1 MFHLFSNCSI
11 LFINYTQNYKLM
23 KRTLIFIETL
33 IAIGI
38 GVCIGI
44 SPLGRIPAV
53 RLFLK
58 AVTGG

>member
-1 MFHLFSNCSI
+1 
-11 LFINYTQNYKLM
+11 M
-23 KRTLIFIETL
+23 KRKVIIMEAL

-38 GVCIGI
+38 GVCIVI

-53 RLFLK
+53 RFFVK